1 MSAKPRLK
9 RSAVALL
16 ERVDRMGGSAMV
28 STLLSTALRLDDRQR
43 HGRWVRQREHERQLS
58 RFLTPTQRQARAEQS
73 ADLRRL
79 NRRLQVEKKWAEEA

>member
-1 MSAKPRLK
+1 MSRPRLK
-9 RSAVALL
+9 RSAIRLL

-58 RFLTPTQRQARAEQS
+58 RFLTPEQRQARAAQA
-73 ADLRRL
+73 ADFRRFD
-79 NRRLQVEKKWAEEA
+79 RRLQVERRWAEEP